1 VPCYSAL
8 PVSIRPRW
16 RHCAAAALCFDDL
29 VPTRFIDI
37 DMPEE
42 FVLECLTA
50 EGGWIDWGL
59 YRAEEFERQ
68 EDGAYLFAGEGSPLW
83 LRCLRQDGSV
93 IYVID
98 GGGDPFTYRL
108 VPFPSEKYPGRT

>member
-1 VPCYSAL
+1 MRGARLIRSGGAA
-8 PVSIRPRW
+8 PVHRHRHARRVRPRK
-16 RHCAAAALCFDDL
+16 
-29 VPTRFIDI
+29 PTS
-37 DMPEE
+37 
-42 FVLECLTA
+42 
-50 EGGWIDWGL
+50 EGEWVDWGL

-68 EDGAYLFAGEGSPLW
+68 EDGAYLCAAEGSPLW

-108 VPFPSEKYPGRT
+108 APFPSEKYPGRT

>member
-1 VPCYSAL
+1 MPE
-8 PVSIRPRW
+8 
-16 RHCAAAALCFDDL
+16 
-29 VPTRFIDI
+29 RFIDI
-37 DMPEE
+37 EMPEE

-50 EGGWIDWGL
+50 DGSWIDWGL

-68 EDGAYLFAGEGSPLW
+68 EDGAYLNAMDGSPLW

-108 VPFPSEKYPGRT
+108 VPFPGGGYSRSTDD